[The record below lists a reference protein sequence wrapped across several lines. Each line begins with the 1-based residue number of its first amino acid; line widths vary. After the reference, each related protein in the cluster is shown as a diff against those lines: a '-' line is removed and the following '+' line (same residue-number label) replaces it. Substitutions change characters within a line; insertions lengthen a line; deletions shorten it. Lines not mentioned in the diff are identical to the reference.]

1 MDAIA
6 KFFEAIGDAIIAAF
20 DFLISFFGDL
30 VYAIQ
35 LLGKVVISL
44 PSYFSWLPSSISSLL
59 ITLLGIAV
67 IYKIL
72 GREG

>member
-1 MDAIA
+1 MDAIS
-6 KFFEAIGDAIIAAF
+6 KFFEAIGDAIIAGF

-44 PSYFSWLPSSISSLL
+44 PSYFSWLPPSISSLL